1 MVKLKLKIITPR
13 KIIKEEE
20 VDSISVPT
28 SDGEITILPKHI
40 NLFTLLKEGIVKIK
54 TGDKEDYLAIGGG
67 YLQTD
72 GYLVNLLVSRAY
84 GQSEIDEKL
93 TQKAIEEAKTLI
105 KQSKDEKEKA
115 EAISLLRRSMIDFKL
130 LKRRKKVK

>member
-40 NLFTLLKEGIVKIK
+40 SLFTLLKEGIVKIK